1 MERNFK
7 GIWIPKE
14 IWLSE
19 ELTLQEK
26 IMLVEIDSFDNE
38 ERGCYASNK
47 YFSKFFNITPGR
59 ISQIISSLV
68 SKGYI
73 SVLYIRENQE
83 IKERQMHINR
93 PPYPE
98 VVNKLNTYLENDKRG
113 SKYSKEGYLENDK
126 EDNITMNNISN
137 NINKENTKRKY
148 FDDDEL
154 NDMFIEYL
162 SLRKKIKAVNT
173 ERAIKGLLNKLEPY
187 PDSIKKEMLEESI
200 VNSWKSVYP
209 LKEEKRTAKE
219 RHDSQLKVLEDIYNG
234 NIKLN

>member
-73 SVLYIRENQE
+73 SVLYIRDNQE
-83 IKERQMHINR
+83 IKERQIHINR

-98 VVNKLNTYLENDKRG
+98 VVNKLNTYLENDKGG
-113 SKYSKEGYLENDK
+113 SKYPKEGYLENAK
-126 EDNITMNNISN
+126 ENNITKN
-137 NINKENTKRKY
+137 NINNNNKENAKRK
-148 FDDDEL
+148 F
-154 NDMFIEYL
+154 
-162 SLRKKIKAVNT
+162 SKPT
-173 ERAIKGLLNKLEPY
+173 
-187 PDSIKKEMLEESI
+187 LEEINQYCIERNNGINAEAFYDFYESKDWY
-200 VNSWKSVYP
+200 VGKNKMKDWKACVRTWERRESTKAKPRFQIESV
-209 LKEEKRTAKE
+209 EERN
-219 RHDSQLKVLEDIYNG
+219 RRLGI
-234 NIKLN
+234 

>member
-26 IMLVEIDSFDNE
+26 IMLVEIDSFDSE

-73 SVLYIRENQE
+73 SVFYIRDNQE

-98 VVNKLNTYLENDKRG
+98 VVNKLNTYLENDKGG
-113 SKYSKEGYLENDK
+113 SKFSKEGYLENDK
-126 EDNITMNNISN
+126 ENNINMNNINN
-137 NINKENTKRKY
+137 NINKYFEN
-148 FDDDEL
+148 D
-154 NDMFIEYL
+154 
-162 SLRKKIKAVNT
+162 V
-173 ERAIKGLLNKLEPY
+173 LNK
-187 PDSIKKEMLEESI
+187 SINEWFEYKKQRKGKYTEMGKKKLITQIKNNVDKYGASAVVNLIDECMANNYQGIIFDKLGKSEAKPRYQIESI
-200 VNSWKSVYP
+200 
-209 LKEEKRTAKE
+209 EERN
-219 RHDSQLKVLEDIYNG
+219 RRLGI
-234 NIKLN
+234 

>member
-26 IMLVEIDSFDNE
+26 IMLVEIDSFDSE

-73 SVLYIRENQE
+73 SVFYIRDNQE

-113 SKYSKEGYLENDK
+113 SKFSKEGYLENDK
-126 EDNITMNNISN
+126 ENNITMNNINN
-137 NINKENTKRKY
+137 NINKY
-148 FDDDEL
+148 FEDD
-154 NDMFIEYL
+154 I
-162 SLRKKIKAVNT
+162 
-173 ERAIKGLLNKLEPY
+173 LNK
-187 PDSIKKEMLEESI
+187 SINEWFEYKKQRKGKYTEIGKKKLVTQIKNNVDKYGTVAVINLIDECMANNYQGIIFDKLGKSETKPRYQIESI
-200 VNSWKSVYP
+200 DERN
-209 LKEEKRTAKE
+209 KR
-219 RHDSQLKVLEDIYNG
+219 LGI
-234 NIKLN
+234 

>member
-73 SVLYIRENQE
+73 SVLYIRDNQE
-83 IKERQMHINR
+83 IKERQIHINR

-98 VVNKLNTYLENDKRG
+98 VVNKLNTYLENDKGG
-113 SKYSKEGYLENDK
+113 SKYPKEGYLENAK
-126 EDNITMNNISN
+126 ENNISMNNINN
-137 NINKENTKRKY
+137 NINKENAKRKFSKPTLEEINQY
-148 FDDDEL
+148 CLERNNGINAEAFYDFYESKDWYVGKNKMKDW
-154 NDMFIEYL
+154 
-162 SLRKKIKAVNT
+162 KACVRT
-173 ERAIKGLLNKLEPY
+173 WERREETNKGDKQQTKFKSFAQREEERFERL
-187 PDSIKKEMLEESI
+187 KKELLEE
-200 VNSWKSVYP
+200 
-209 LKEEKRTAKE
+209 E
-219 RHDSQLKVLEDIYNG
+219 
-234 NIKLN
+234 

>member
-73 SVLYIRENQE
+73 SVLYIRDNQE
-83 IKERQMHINR
+83 IKERQIHINR

-113 SKYSKEGYLENDK
+113 SKYSKEGYLENAK
-126 EDNITMNNISN
+126 EN
-137 NINKENTKRKY
+137 NINKNNINNNINKY
-148 FDDDEL
+148 FEDDTLNNSINEWFEYKKQRKGKYTEIGKKKLITQIKNNVDKYGVTAVVNLIDECMANNYQGIIFDKL
-154 NDMFIEYL
+154 GKPEAKPRFQIE
-162 SLRKKIKAVNT
+162 SVE
-173 ERAIKGLLNKLEPY
+173 ERNRRLGI
-187 PDSIKKEMLEESI
+187 
-200 VNSWKSVYP
+200 
-209 LKEEKRTAKE
+209 
-219 RHDSQLKVLEDIYNG
+219 
-234 NIKLN
+234 

>member
-73 SVLYIRENQE
+73 SVLYIRDNQE
-83 IKERQMHINR
+83 IKERQIHINR

-126 EDNITMNNISN
+126 EN
-137 NINKENTKRKY
+137 NINKNNINNNINKY
-148 FDDDEL
+148 FEDDTLNNSINEWFEYKKQRKGKYTEIGKKKLITQIKNNVDKYGVTAVVNLIDECMANNYQGIIFDKL
-154 NDMFIEYL
+154 GKPEAKPRFQIE
-162 SLRKKIKAVNT
+162 SVE
-173 ERAIKGLLNKLEPY
+173 ERNRRLGI
-187 PDSIKKEMLEESI
+187 
-200 VNSWKSVYP
+200 
-209 LKEEKRTAKE
+209 
-219 RHDSQLKVLEDIYNG
+219 
-234 NIKLN
+234 

>member
-73 SVLYIRENQE
+73 SVLYIRDNQE
-83 IKERQMHINR
+83 IKERQIHINR

-98 VVNKLNTYLENDKRG
+98 VVNKLNTYLENDKGG
-113 SKYSKEGYLENDK
+113 SKYPKEGYLENAK
-126 EDNITMNNISN
+126 ENNISMNNINN
-137 NINKENTKRKY
+137 NINKENAKRK
-148 FDDDEL
+148 F
-154 NDMFIEYL
+154 
-162 SLRKKIKAVNT
+162 SKPT
-173 ERAIKGLLNKLEPY
+173 
-187 PDSIKKEMLEESI
+187 LEEINQYCLERNNGINAEAFYDFYESKDWY
-200 VNSWKSVYP
+200 VGKNKMKDWKACVRTWERRESTKAKPRFQIESV
-209 LKEEKRTAKE
+209 EERN
-219 RHDSQLKVLEDIYNG
+219 RRLGI
-234 NIKLN
+234 

>member
-59 ISQIISSLV
+59 ISQIISSLE

-73 SVLYIRENQE
+73 SVLYIRDNQE
-83 IKERQMHINR
+83 IKERQIHINR

-98 VVNKLNTYLENDKRG
+98 VVNKLNTYLENYKG
-113 SKYSKEGYLENDK
+113 GIKYSKGGYLENDK
-126 EDNITMNNISN
+126 EN
-137 NINKENTKRKY
+137 NINKNNINNNINKY
-148 FDDDEL
+148 FEDETL
-154 NDMFIEYL
+154 NNSVNEWFEYKKQ
-162 SLRKKIKAVNT
+162 RKDKYTEIGKKKLITQIKNNVDKYGVTAVVNLID
-173 ERAIKGLLNKLEPY
+173 ECMANNYQGIIFAKLGKPEGKPRY
-187 PDSIKKEMLEESI
+187 QIESI
-200 VNSWKSVYP
+200 D
-209 LKEEKRTAKE
+209 E
-219 RHDSQLKVLEDIYNG
+219 RNRRLGI
-234 NIKLN
+234 

>member
-73 SVLYIRENQE
+73 SVLYIRDNQE
-83 IKERQMHINR
+83 IKERQIHINR

-113 SKYSKEGYLENDK
+113 SKYSKEGYLENAK
-126 EDNITMNNISN
+126 ENNISMNNINN
-137 NINKENTKRKY
+137 NINKENAKRK
-148 FDDDEL
+148 F
-154 NDMFIEYL
+154 
-162 SLRKKIKAVNT
+162 SKPT
-173 ERAIKGLLNKLEPY
+173 
-187 PDSIKKEMLEESI
+187 LEEINQYCLERNNGINAEAFYDFYESKDWY
-200 VNSWKSVYP
+200 VGKNKMKDWKACVRTWERRESTKAKPRFQIESV
-209 LKEEKRTAKE
+209 EERN
-219 RHDSQLKVLEDIYNG
+219 RRLGI
-234 NIKLN
+234 

>member
-73 SVLYIRENQE
+73 SVLYIRDNEE
-83 IKERQMHINR
+83 IKERQIHINR

-98 VVNKLNTYLENDKRG
+98 VVNKLNTYLENDKG
-113 SKYSKEGYLENDK
+113 GIKYSKGGYLENFK
-126 EDNITMNNISN
+126 EN
-137 NINKENTKRKY
+137 NINKNNINNNINKY
-148 FDDDEL
+148 FED
-154 NDMFIEYL
+154 N
-162 SLRKKIKAVNT
+162 A
-173 ERAIKGLLNKLEPY
+173 LNK
-187 PDSIKKEMLEESI
+187 SINEWFEYKKQRKNKYTELGKKKLVTQIKNNADKYGVTAVVNLIDECIGNNYQGIVFEKLVKPEAKPRYQIES
-200 VNSWKSVYP
+200 VD
-209 LKEEKRTAKE
+209 E
-219 RHDSQLKVLEDIYNG
+219 RNRRLGI
-234 NIKLN
+234 

>member
-73 SVLYIRENQE
+73 SVLYIRDNQE
-83 IKERQMHINR
+83 IKERQIHINR

-113 SKYSKEGYLENDK
+113 SKYSKEGYLENAK
-126 EDNITMNNISN
+126 ENNISMNNINN
-137 NINKENTKRKY
+137 NINKENAKRK
-148 FDDDEL
+148 FSKPT
-154 NDMFIEYL
+154 IEEVQNYCQERNNGINAEAFYDFYE
-162 SLRKKIKAVNT
+162 SKDWYVGKNKMKDWKACVRT
-173 ERAIKGLLNKLEPY
+173 WERRESTKAKPRFQIE
-187 PDSIKKEMLEESI
+187 SVEERNRRLGI
-200 VNSWKSVYP
+200 
-209 LKEEKRTAKE
+209 
-219 RHDSQLKVLEDIYNG
+219 
-234 NIKLN
+234 